1 MTRQMACDDSVQRF
15 QEFHAR
21 RAQGDRAGARRVMH
35 AALAANEDFADLH
48 YLLGASELEDGAFD
62 DALASFCRALELQ
75 PDYHAARVQLARTLE
90 SLGDQ
95 AQAEEQAALVLEADP
110 NHPQALELCER
121 WTRLQRRRGASLASA
136 ARAARAER
144 ESS

>member
-1 MTRQMACDDSVQRF
+1 MAWS
-15 QEFHAR
+15 
-21 RAQGDRAGARRVMH
+21 
-35 AALAANEDFADLH
+35 DLH

-110 NHPQALELCER
+110 HHPQALELCER
-121 WTRLQRRRGASLASA
+121 WTRLQRRRGASLAA
-136 ARAARAER
+136 PARAARAER